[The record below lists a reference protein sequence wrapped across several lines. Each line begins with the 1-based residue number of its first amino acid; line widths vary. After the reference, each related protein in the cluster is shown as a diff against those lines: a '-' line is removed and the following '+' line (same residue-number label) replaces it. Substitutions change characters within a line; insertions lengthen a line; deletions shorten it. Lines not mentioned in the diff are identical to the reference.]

1 MVTVSQLV
9 KRYVD
14 SRPTVH
20 DSVVEGIV
28 NYSALAD
35 RLHPHVEKEMGAD
48 VRKTAI
54 IMALRR
60 HGEKARKK
68 TGIKK
73 AVEVSPEVIIK
84 TDLCDLCVVRTL
96 TALDKLRKLHSTVDY
111 SRGDTFNIIQGNT
124 EISVILSQKFLPEL
138 KRKFAGEKVL
148 NVEKDL
154 VSATLRFSRDFLY
167 TPGILAMT
175 TRKFAW
181 ENINIYEII
190 STMTEM
196 IVIVSEPEAMR
207 TYSTLQE
214 LVADFSSGQGAKRG

>member
-1 MVTVSQLV
+1 MATISQLV

-20 DSVVEGIV
+20 DSLVEGIV

-35 RLHPHVEKEMGAD
+35 RLHADLEKEMGSD
-48 VRKTAI
+48 VRKAAI

-60 HGEKARKK
+60 HAEKARKK
-68 TGIKK
+68 AGVKK
-73 AVEVSPEVIIK
+73 PVEVSPEIIIK
-84 TDLCDLCVVRTL
+84 TDLCDLCAVRTI
-96 TALDKLRKLHSTVDY
+96 TALDRLRQLHSMVDY
-111 SRGDTFNIIQGNT
+111 SRGDTFNIIQGNS
-124 EISVILSQKFLPEL
+124 EISVIVSQKFLPEL
-138 KRKFAGEKVL
+138 KKRLDGEKIL
-148 NVEKDL
+148 NIEKDL
-154 VSATLRFSRDFLY
+154 VSATLRLSRDFLY
-167 TPGILAMT
+167 TPGIMAVA

-207 TYSTLQE
+207 TYNALQE
-214 LVADFSSGQGAKRG
+214 LVADFSGNGGR